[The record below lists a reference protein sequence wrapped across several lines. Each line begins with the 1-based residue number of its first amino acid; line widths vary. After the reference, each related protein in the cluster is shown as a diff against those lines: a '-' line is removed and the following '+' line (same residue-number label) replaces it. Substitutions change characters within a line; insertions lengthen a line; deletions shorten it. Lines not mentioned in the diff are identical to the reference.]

1 MQIQSSSTILD
12 ASVIICTHNPRSDY
26 FARVLD
32 GLRNQTLPLHKWELL
47 VVDNASQIPLA
58 SSHDLSWHPTARHIL
73 ERELGVAYA
82 RRRGIQEA
90 SADVIIFVDDDNVL
104 DENYLAEAIK
114 IGQEWPCLGAWGSG
128 WIRGDFEIEPRES
141 LRSWLPVREVTAPRW
156 SNLAGIHLLGESP
169 EEAIPWGA
177 GLCVRK
183 EVAIAYCQFCD
194 QSSLQIIS
202 HQGEGLL
209 GGEDTEMAFV
219 CCSRGLGV
227 GIFPELKII
236 HLIPQRRVSEDYI
249 VRFAEGTG
257 ISNNLLRYKW
267 QHIMPQSPCS
277 IKILVSVLKT
287 ILLYR
292 GVDRDIRFALVRALA
307 KARRIIEIDLR
318 KTKDEIHEH
327 RSRAGATTLARSG
340 SAVCP
345 SMSSNS
351 IGATRSCGQ

>member
-1 MQIQSSSTILD
+1 MPFQSASTVLD
-12 ASVIICTHNPRSDY
+12 VTVIICTHNPRPDY

-47 VVDNASQIPLA
+47 IVDNASQVPLA
-58 SSHDLSWHPTARHIL
+58 SSCDISWHGTGRHIL
-73 ERELGVAYA
+73 ERELGLAYA

-90 SADVIIFVDDDNVL
+90 SADLIIFVDDDNVL

-114 IGQEWPCLGAWGSG
+114 IGEEWPALGAWGSG
-128 WIRGDFEIEPRES
+128 CIQGDFEVEPRES
-141 LRSWLPVREVTAPRW
+141 LRSWLPVREVTTPRW

-183 EVAIAYCQFCD
+183 EIAIAYRQFCD
-194 QSSLQIIS
+194 QSSIKIIS

-209 GGEDTEMAFV
+209 GGDDTELAFV

-227 GIFPELKII
+227 GIFPELKIT
-236 HLIPQRRVSEDYI
+236 HLIPQRRVSDDYI

-267 QHIMPQSPCS
+267 QHIMPQSTFTM
-277 IKILVSVLKT
+277 KTLLSVFKT
-287 ILLYR
+287 IVLYR
-292 GVDRDIRFALVRALA
+292 DVDRDIRLALVRALA
-307 KARRIIEIDLR
+307 KAKRIIEMDLR
-318 KTKDEIHEH
+318 
-327 RSRAGATTLARSG
+327 RS
-340 SAVCP
+340 
-345 SMSSNS
+345 
-351 IGATRSCGQ
+351 TRDL

>member
-1 MQIQSSSTILD
+1 MPFQSASTMLD
-12 ASVIICTHNPRSDY
+12 ASVIICAHNPRSDY
-26 FARVLD
+26 FARVLE
-32 GLRNQTLPLHKWELL
+32 GLRNQTLPPHKWELL
-47 VVDNASQIPLA
+47 IVDNASQVPLA
-58 SSHDLSWHPTARHIL
+58 SSCDVSWHPTARHIL

-90 SADVIIFVDDDNVL
+90 AADLIIFVDDDNVL
-104 DENYLAEAIK
+104 DESYLAKANK
-114 IGQEWPCLGAWGSG
+114 IGKESPCLGAWGSG
-128 WIRGDFEIEPRES
+128 CIRGDFEFEPRES

-156 SNLAGIHLLGESP
+156 SNLAGVHLLGESP

-209 GGEDTEMAFV
+209 GGEDTEMAFI

-227 GIFPELKII
+227 GIFPELKIT

-249 VRFAEGTG
+249 VRFAEGTS

-267 QHIMPQSPCS
+267 QHIIPQSPFS
-277 IKILVSVLKT
+277 MKTLLSVLKT

-292 GVDRDIRFALVRALA
+292 GVDRDIRFALVRSLIKA
-307 KARRIIEIDLR
+307 KKIIEMDLR
-318 KTKDEIHEH
+318 KNNGRIYEH
-327 RSRAGATTLARSG
+327 GSTSGATGLARSG
-340 SAVCP
+340 SASCVSVP
-345 SMSSNS
+345 SNS
-351 IGATRSCGQ
+351 IGASRCRQ